1 MRRVH
6 VLIWFAAWISV
17 TPATANPVSSFERAN
32 VFAIGPISDGA
43 ETSDE
48 ERALRALLKRPHASE
63 ELSELLH
70 SASPA
75 GQLYA
80 LLGLRL
86 CDRYAFERALSDFL
100 HRDDIVTTMTGC
112 ILDEERVA
120 AVAQRIAKGDY
131 DQTMQRPP
139 R

>member
-1 MRRVH
+1 MRGVH
-6 VLIWFAAWISV
+6 ILIWFAVAVSTTAIAKP
-17 TPATANPVSSFERAN
+17 PASFERAD

-43 ETSDE
+43 MTSDE
-48 ERALRALLKRPHASE
+48 ERALRALLKKPNASE
-63 ELSELLH
+63 KLSESVR
-70 SASPA
+70 SASVA

-86 CDRYAFERALSDFL
+86 CDRPAFERAVPEFL
-100 HRDDIVTTMTGC
+100 RRDSIVTTMTGC
-112 ILDEERVA
+112 IIHDEPVA
-120 AVAQRIAKGDY
+120 VIARKIAQGDY